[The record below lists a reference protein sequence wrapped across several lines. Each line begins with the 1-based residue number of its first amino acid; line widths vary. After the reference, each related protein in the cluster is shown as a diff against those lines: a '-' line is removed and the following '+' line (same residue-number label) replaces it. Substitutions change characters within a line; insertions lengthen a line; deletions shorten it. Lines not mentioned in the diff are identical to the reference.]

1 MILADTSIWISHIR
15 ESEPHL
21 QQALIDCKVY
31 MHPFV
36 LGEIA
41 CGNLRSRS
49 QTLQMLRSL
58 PSSLSASNDEV
69 LALLNQH
76 RFFGKGL
83 GWIDVHLLSSA
94 LLTGCRLWT
103 LDRPLR
109 DAAASLKIGYFAV
122 M

>member
-1 MILADTSIWISHIR
+1 
-15 ESEPHL
+15 
-21 QQALIDCKVY
+21 

-36 LGEIA
+36 LGEVA

-49 QTLQMLRSL
+49 QTLHMLARL
-58 PSSLSASNDEV
+58 PSPVPASNNEV

-94 LLTGCRLWT
+94 LLTHCRLWT